1 MDPAL
6 SWWHQASPDHWVSH
20 LWSGPGAHRRNK
32 YSSSC
37 RTHLCLGLQEQAI
50 WSTGQ
55 QKSKHTRPSFILYPS
70 AGMPAALVDS
80 TVHLREEYS
89 RILLSIYSH
98 NKCGIFD
105 SQGWLA
111 LLEAL
116 VRFYTASLSFWD
128 SLCLTLCVC
137 GTAGGNLSLEEQGS
151 LCGQVTRGSH
161 AQLSHRYTS
170 LYLPGPPP
178 LPLPSYK
185 SALTA
190 FECLTWHVRV

>member
-1 MDPAL
+1 MTSSKSWSL
-6 SWWHQASPDHWVSH
+6 SKSLMV
-20 LWSGPGAHRRNK
+20 GARSTQEEQVQFFLQD
-32 YSSSC
+32 SSLLRSAG
-37 RTHLCLGLQEQAI
+37 TSI